1 MEDIDLY
8 SKAQLLVAAIRIL
21 EYRKNDAPSVEA
33 LCEMLN
39 LSSEQG
45 HLLCNKFH
53 DMEIIEVVKCPFGAR
68 LFIRNH
74 LKIEEI
80 SRDKDTSIQEEI
92 EKFQSSRK
100 DFKQKI
106 ESFQAEKAER
116 QKTMFAEI
124 EKKLKRNVEPV

>member
-1 MEDIDLY
+1 MEDLELY
-8 SKAQLLVAAIRIL
+8 SKAHLVAAAIRIL

-45 HLLCNKFH
+45 HLLCKKFH
-53 DMEIIEVVKCPFGAR
+53 DMEIIEVVKWPYGAR

-80 SRDKDTSIQEEI
+80 PRDKDTSIQEEI

-106 ESFQAEKAER
+106 ESFQAERAER
-116 QKTMFAEI
+116 QKTVFAEI

>member
-8 SKAQLLVAAIRIL
+8 SKAQLVVAAIRIL

-45 HLLCNKFH
+45 HLLCKKFH

-68 LFIRNH
+68 LFIRNY

-92 EKFQSSRK
+92 EKFQNSRK

>member
-45 HLLCNKFH
+45 HLLCKKFH

-80 SRDKDTSIQEEI
+80 PRGKDTSIQEEI